1 MSEENPNNNEFIKQV
16 SGGTVANLIFA
27 VLFVV
32 YRMFTQKCKHT
43 KCRSHT
49 KCCDFESREDSE
61 DSNKID
67 NNEQLHREIEELQKS
82 FFRISKGIRTCRN
95 SVIPLIERGGPTD
108 NNELV
113 KQQDL
118 ETEV

>member
-1 MSEENPNNNEFIKQV
+1 MSEGNPDSNEFLKQV

-67 NNEQLHREIEELQKS
+67 NNDQLHREIEALQKS
-82 FFRISKGIRTCRN
+82 FFRISEGLRTRRK
-95 SVIPLIERGGPTD
+95 SIIPIIERGGSAND
-108 NNELV
+108 NV
-113 KQQDL
+113 
-118 ETEV
+118 V